1 MFIRVNHDG
10 FGDSLL
16 GAPPDR
22 FKKGGLPVGE
32 GDAQHLLTILAG
44 PSSYQSYLAR
54 AMANRG
60 TTVPKRFFRVVTSVS
75 GQVPRRLQ
83 HLFTSD
89 GGRMTGGTIDRWTR
103 TIYVVQAPGLR
114 ERTRLEYAIHEC
126 VHLFAHPHAP
136 THRECPHPCIG
147 TFQDMFGKGF
157 GEGLTQVITEDIMEA
172 QTISR
177 YDHDRP
183 YKDFVKVMREV
194 IKAFGRD
201 AMARAYFFGEVQSL
215 RASMDARWGTNW
227 HAVAGATTV
236 GHTERA
242 LKQIQ
247 ELEAAHRKREEAY
260 RKWMEDLLRN
270 SPRGGFPTPIRE
282 RSMA

>member
-1 MFIRVNHDG
+1 
-10 FGDSLL
+10 
-16 GAPPDR
+16 
-22 FKKGGLPVGE
+22 
-32 GDAQHLLTILAG
+32 
-44 PSSYQSYLAR
+44 
-54 AMANRG
+54 
-60 TTVPKRFFRVVTSVS
+60 
-75 GQVPRRLQ
+75 
-83 HLFTSD
+83 
-89 GGRMTGGTIDRWTR
+89 
-103 TIYVVQAPGLR
+103 
-114 ERTRLEYAIHEC
+114 
-126 VHLFAHPHAP
+126 
-136 THRECPHPCIG
+136 
-147 TFQDMFGKGF
+147 
-157 GEGLTQVITEDIMEA
+157 MEA

-247 ELEAAHRKREEAY
+247 ELEAAHRKKEEAY
-260 RKWMEDLLRN
+260 RKRMEDLLRN